1 MDSNLCAAKKEEE
14 LEHQLVQ
21 PNIKKFAYKRNRS
34 IEILPKSVN

>member
-21 PNIKKFAYKRNRS
+21 PNIKKVFLQTK
-34 IEILPKSVN
+34 